1 MTCNNPEHAALEN
14 ELNDALE
21 ETLLLE
27 ERLAAY
33 EAAGADT
40 GTARG
45 AHASNTLGEVMS
57 LTDQISTLE
66 KERDA
71 YEQDFL
77 NKKDRINELETQLED
92 KDQQTK
98 DLVSFQQSLHQMKP
112 RLLPEWNLDQFL
124 CFLYS
129 IPLFYSKTICMDF
142 CCSFAC
148 GSCGSGMFSGSTK
161 CDAIPI

>member
-45 AHASNTLGEVMS
+45 AHAANALGEVMT

-98 DLVSFQQSLHQMKP
+98 DLVRFQQSL
-112 RLLPEWNLDQFL
+112 
-124 CFLYS
+124 
-129 IPLFYSKTICMDF
+129 
-142 CCSFAC
+142 
-148 GSCGSGMFSGSTK
+148 
-161 CDAIPI
+161 